1 MKKFIPMIV
10 EITYTMTEKLV
21 LHFLLKCYIL
31 SHAKIKKIL
40 QVHMLFL
47 QQV

>member
-1 MKKFIPMIV
+1 MKKFISMIV
-10 EITYTMTEKLV
+10 EITYIMTEKLV

-40 QVHMLFL
+40 RVHMFFL
-47 QQV
+47 QHV